1 MQHTTNHQKE
11 QIQKE
16 SKRIRKETDDL
27 QLSVRCY
34 RGENLSSLHYEGL
47 AELEKQLE
55 CSVNKVRARKFELLH
70 QQVDNLRRKEKMLEE
85 ENQQIQYH
93 LHHVAMLEQQQ
104 AAAAMVK
111 PMEQQQMLEQFQF
124 SGEDQPISS
133 LLQLAPLP
141 PQLQPYRVQPTQ
153 PNLQEFSLSI
163 PDPSTAPTLPCP
175 PYTTSPSRIQS
186 LHP

>member
-111 PMEQQQMLEQFQF
+111 PMEQQRNARAVSVF
-124 SGEDQPISS
+124 S
-133 LLQLAPLP
+133 
-141 PQLQPYRVQPTQ
+141 T
-153 PNLQEFSLSI
+153 
-163 PDPSTAPTLPCP
+163 
-175 PYTTSPSRIQS
+175 
-186 LHP
+186 